1 MAKIQLDLTQKEFEL
16 LEFCYDLNTQDSYII
31 NEYMPDVL
39 NRNTKQIIKII
50 NSIDKKIKKIKEVI
64 K

>member
-31 NEYMPDVL
+31 EEYMPDVL

-50 NSIDKKIKKIKEVI
+50 NSI
-64 K
+64 